1 MSRLID
7 ADLLE
12 EILDVNIQILQNNID
27 DATTEVQ
34 KLVYEA
40 QEFSTMEMIRVIK
53 EQPTA
58 FDVDKVCEELQS
70 YKDDI
75 RQWNDTYTSGQIS
88 AYEKA
93 IAVVKAG
100 GRDERNI

>member
-12 EILDVNIQILQNNID
+12 EILDVNIQKLQDEID
-27 DATTEVQ
+27 DARTEVQ

-40 QEFSTMEMIRVIK
+40 QEFSTMEMIKLIK

-58 FDVDKVCEELQS
+58 YNVDKVVEQLEDE
-70 YKDDI
+70 KM
-75 RQWNDTYTSGQIS
+75 W
-88 AYEKA
+88 YETHGVNMDMKKGIIGATCKA
-93 IAVVKAG
+93 IEIIKAG
-100 GRDERNI
+100 GIDE